1 MKLEESN
8 IFRSA
13 TDISEVNATIDVISF
28 EVISV
33 EYKIDFTELEAL
45 YETKLEISR
54 FQPIRYICLS
64 FFP

>member
-64 FFP
+64 FFL